1 MSTVT
6 DEARAL
12 LLSSHE
18 GILSTHSVDCPGYP
32 FGSVAPFSVD
42 PTGRP
47 VILISELAQHTKNLK
62 ADGRAS
68 LIVLAA
74 GEDIQAAA
82 RLTLLGDFA
91 PVPAAEVEAV
101 ATRHYRAFPESLD
114 FHRIYDFSFW
124 RMAVGRARF
133 VGGFGRI
140 HWLAPAELLGQ
151 APGEAGEV

>member
-1 MSTVT
+1 MSTVGA
-6 DEARAL
+6 EAREL
-12 LLSSHE
+12 LLSSQE

-32 FGSVAPFSVD
+32 FGSVVSFSFD
-42 PTGRP
+42 TAGRP
-47 VILISELAQHTKNLK
+47 VILISALAQHTKNLQ
-62 ADGRAS
+62 ADPRAS

-91 PVPAAEVEAV
+91 PVPAAEAEVV
-101 ATRHYRAFPESLD
+101 AERYCDRIPTMRD

-124 RMAVGRARF
+124 RLTVHRARF

-140 HWLAPAELLGQ
+140 HWLSPEELGLR
-151 APGEAGEV
+151 EAGEE